1 MSTAGNVYILTN
13 PAMPGLVKIGKTS
26 RIVEELV
33 KDLNTTGVP
42 ASFKIAHQHKVE
54 HMDQVERDMHQHF
67 NRQRENRDR
76 EFFKIATDEAIAYL
90 DRFKEAPDGTTERPA
105 TEITAGERSE
115 AIRLVKARVAA
126 ARPTWLDSESNRRFN
141 KLYAELLV
149 CERELVDYGVDF
161 VMNET
166 IFKGTSYQA
175 FKFTPEARHELAR
188 LEAEAVCGR
197 ADFENGK
204 ILQHRRR
211 DRREAMNTAMRGLGF
226 GEIAVWAFVI
236 VSVIF
241 MLTRDF

>member
-1 MSTAGNVYILTN
+1 
-13 PAMPGLVKIGKTS
+13 MPGLVKIGKTS

-33 KDLNTTGVP
+33 KELNTTGVP
-42 ASFKIAHQHKVE
+42 ASFKIAHQCKVE
-54 HMDQVERDMHQHF
+54 HMDQVERDIHQHF
-67 NRQRENRDR
+67 DRQREHREH

-90 DRFKEAPDGTTERPA
+90 DRFNEAPGETEKPA
-105 TEITAGERSE
+105 TEITTGEGSE
-115 AIRLVKARVAA
+115 ATRLVKARIAA
-126 ARPTWLDSESNRRFN
+126 ARPTWLDSESKRRFN

-188 LEAEAVCGR
+188 LETEAVCGR

-211 DRREAMNTAMRGLGF
+211 FKREAMNTAMRGLGF
-226 GEIAVWAFVI
+226 GEIAVWVFVI
-236 VSVIF
+236 LSVIF
-241 MLTRDF
+241 MLARDY

>member
-1 MSTAGNVYILTN
+1 
-13 PAMPGLVKIGKTS
+13 MPGLVKIGKTS

-42 ASFKIAHQHKVE
+42 ASFKIAHQRKVE

-76 EFFKIATDEAIAYL
+76 EFFNIATDEAIAYL
-90 DRFKEAPDGTTERPA
+90 DRFKEAPGETERAA

-115 AIRLVKARVAA
+115 ATRLVKARIAA
-126 ARPTWLDSESNRRFN
+126 ARPTWRDSESKRRFN

-166 IFKGTSYQA
+166 IFKGTSYQV

-188 LEAEAVCGR
+188 LETEAVCGR

-211 DRREAMNTAMRGLGF
+211 FKREAMNTAMRGLGF
-226 GEIAVWAFVI
+226 GEITVWVFVI
-236 VSVIF
+236 LSVIF
-241 MLTRDF
+241 MLARDY

>member
-33 KDLNTTGVP
+33 KELNTTGVP
-42 ASFKIAHQHKVE
+42 ASFKIAHQRKVE
-54 HMDQVERDMHQHF
+54 HMGQVERDMHQHF
-67 NRQRENRDR
+67 NTQRENRDR
-76 EFFKIATDEAIAYL
+76 EFFKIATDEAIDYL
-90 DRFKEAPDGTTERPA
+90 DSFKEAPGETERSA
-105 TEITAGERSE
+105 TEITAGEQSE
-115 AIRLVKARVAA
+115 PARLVKARIAA
-126 ARPTWLDSESNRRFN
+126 ARPTWLDSESKRRFN
-141 KLYAELLV
+141 KLYAELLT

-175 FKFTPEARHELAR
+175 FKFTPEARHKLAR
-188 LEAEAVCGR
+188 LEAEAICGR

-211 DRREAMNTAMRGLGF
+211 FGREAMNTVMRGLGF
-226 GEIAVWAFVI
+226 GEIAVWVFVI

-241 MLTRDF
+241 MLARDY